1 MVCAGSSFRRPS
13 NQMHAPMMSSPSS
26 SVPALHNG
34 DRLKRPEFERR
45 CAAML
50 DMGKAELIEGTV
62 YMPSPVPASGH
73 GKPHAPLMT

>member
-1 MVCAGSSFRRPS
+1 MI
-13 NQMHAPMMSSPSS
+13 SSPSS

-34 DRLKRPEFERR
+34 DRLTRPEFDWR

-73 GKPHAPLMT
+73 GKPHAHLMT